1 MSIIVRA
8 NAKINLYLDVTAK
21 RKNGYHDVKTV
32 MQSVSL
38 CDILTVEK
46 TAAEAISLNTGG
58 ALPADDSNLI
68 VRAAKCYFAASGAP
82 FGVHV
87 TLQKHIPMA
96 AGMGG
101 GSADAAATLRA
112 LNELD
117 GNRFTAEELAEM
129 GAAIG
134 ADVPF
139 CVLGGT
145 ALCEGIGEVITPIT
159 TTLDAALVVAMGNE
173 GVSTPQAF
181 AALDARYRDFV
192 DFAPSQTPTALIN
205 ALQKGSLSDTV
216 GALFN
221 RFEEVVE
228 PMRPAVSEIKRS
240 LLEHGAL
247 AAQMSGSGPSV
258 FGIFENE
265 RDAERAALALKNENV
280 RAYSCQFITE
290 DRNEG

>member
-1 MSIIVRA
+1 MTITQKA
-8 NAKINLYLDVTAK
+8 HAKINLYLDVTGK
-21 RKNGYHDVKTV
+21 RENGYHDVKTV

-46 TAAEAISLNTGG
+46 TAAEGILLDTGG
-58 ALPADDSNLI
+58 ALPADNSNLI
-68 VRAAKCYFAASGAP
+68 VRAAKRYFAASGAR
-82 FGVHV
+82 FGIRV

-117 GNRFTAEELAEM
+117 GNRFTVKELAEM
-129 GAAIG
+129 GADIG

-145 ALCEGIGEVITPIT
+145 ALCEGIGEVMTPIKT
-159 TTLDAALVVAMGNE
+159 NLNAALVVAMGGE

-192 DFAPSQTPTALIN
+192 DFESSRSPESLIS
-205 ALQKGSLSDTV
+205 ALQRGSLSDTV

-228 PMRPAVSEIKRS
+228 PQRPAVTEIKRS
-240 LLEHGAL
+240 LLDHGAL

-258 FGIFENE
+258 FGIFESA
-265 RDAERAALALKNENV
+265 RDADRAALALKNENV
-280 RAYSCQFITE
+280 CAYSCQFTT
-290 DRNEG
+290 GGSQ